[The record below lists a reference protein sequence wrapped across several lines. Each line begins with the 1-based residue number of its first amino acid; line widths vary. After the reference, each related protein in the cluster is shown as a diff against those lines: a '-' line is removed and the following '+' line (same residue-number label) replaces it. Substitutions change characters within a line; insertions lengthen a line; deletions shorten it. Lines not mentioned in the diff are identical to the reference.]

1 MFSFC
6 LLVAGAAA
14 VETGISISLPYHNC
28 LDGENSKVD
37 HSPSLQQQ
45 NENLPF
51 SAKSESKKQAQS
63 HPTKRGRANKLRP
76 TISKADNRI
85 KKSLRASV
93 KPIEKPLRAS
103 KRLAALRNIQMTNSS
118 AAGKSHK
125 AKPDAF
131 GQLQEKPAT
140 TTLDQPPQLDSA
152 TGSFH
157 KQKKPQSIDLVAANE
172 LERNTHTGGASTA
185 QQLQPGS
192 NNEEPYGSTFC
203 SSWSDPCLE
212 FAFKML
218 TSDIP
223 IFEDTD
229 TVQEYFSQLT
239 STNNSISSGP
249 TSIGMHPSS
258 R

>member
-1 MFSFC
+1 MFSFG

-14 VETGISISLPYHNC
+14 VEIGKSTSLPYHNC

-45 NENLPF
+45 NENLPV
-51 SAKSESKKQAQS
+51 SVKSEPKKLAQS
-63 HPTKRGRANKLRP
+63 RPTKPRRANKLQP
-76 TISKADNRI
+76 SISKADNRI
-85 KKSLRASV
+85 KKPLRASV
-93 KPIEKPLRAS
+93 KPIKKPLRAS
-103 KRLAALRNIQMTNSS
+103 KRLAALRNNQMTNSS
-118 AAGKSHK
+118 AAGTSHK
-125 AKPDAF
+125 TKPDAF

-140 TTLDQPPQLDSA
+140 ILDQPPQLDSA
-152 TGSFH
+152 TGSFY
-157 KQKKPQSIDLVAANE
+157 KQKKQRSIDHVAANE
-172 LERNTHTGGASTA
+172 LERNTHTGGTSTE
-185 QQLQPGS
+185 QQLPPGS

-229 TVQEYFSQLT
+229 TVQEYFSQLA
-239 STNNSISSGP
+239 STNNSISGCP
-249 TSIGMHPSS
+249 TSISVHPSS